1 MDVFK
6 PTFDLSHGYRY
17 LKIEEI
23 MNLNPVEVKSLLGE
37 LVEAGVLKRSLEERY
52 VVCPSCNS
60 PNISSNYICP
70 QCGSF
75 ALERKALIEHIP
87 CGSIH
92 LMNLEEVEGSVCP
105 NCNRKFTKDNYRK
118 TESWIECSKCEKRI
132 HTLSI
137 VYKCRECGAEFDF
150 DDAYFYN
157 AYSYQ
162 LSDAVKRDIQ
172 RGIFFSSFLREA
184 LTKVGY
190 EIKVPGFLRGKSKV
204 EHEFD
209 FIVVNKEGRR
219 IAVDLLF
226 PEGGITVADIMNE
239 HGKIFDV
246 KVEFY
251 LVVSPRPAEEVER
264 LAKTY
269 KLNLISA
276 DDPKEALSR
285 LVKTLERI
293 R

>member
-1 MDVFK
+1 LVKDYQVRSRYYRNPEIESLLLKSLEDMDVFK

-75 ALERKALIEHIP
+75 TLERKALIEHIP

-92 LMNLEEVEGSVCP
+92 PMNLEEVEGSVCP

-137 VYKCRECGAEFDF
+137 VYKCRERGAEFDF

-172 RGIFFSSFLREA
+172 RGIFSSFLREA

-190 EIKVPGFLRGKSKV
+190 EIKVPGSLRGKSKV
-204 EHEFD
+204 EHEFC
-209 FIVVNKEGRR
+209 
-219 IAVDLLF
+219 
-226 PEGGITVADIMNE
+226 
-239 HGKIFDV
+239 
-246 KVEFY
+246 